1 MVDGKG
7 RSGGGGSRSSFGRS
21 SYSSFSY
28 SYSPSR
34 TTIYVTPTYYGGY
47 YYHYYGTT
55 THVSGPA
62 GIFTI
67 LFVFIF
73 LIVVIVLI
81 RKSCGEVVVDDGF
94 SHHGEIMVI
103 EEHQPGHIL
112 VVEHH
117 PNQVVVEHSF

>member
-1 MVDGKG
+1 MVDVKG
-7 RSGGGGSRSSFGRS
+7 RSMGGIRSWFGRS
-21 SYSSFSY
+21 SYTSY
-28 SYSPSR
+28 IYSSPSR

-117 PNQVVVEHSF
+117 PDQVVVEHSF

>member
-7 RSGGGGSRSSFGRS
+7 RYGGGSRSS
-21 SYSSFSY
+21 YTYSY

-34 TTIYVTPTYYGGY
+34 TTIYVTPTSYYGGY

-55 THVSGPA
+55 TYVSAPA
-62 GIFTI
+62 GILTI

-73 LIVVIVLI
+73 LIVFIVLI
-81 RKSCGEVVVDDGF
+81 RKSCDQVVVDDGF

-103 EEHQPGHIL
+103 EEHQPGHVL

-117 PNQVVVEHSF
+117 PEQFVVEHSF